1 MLLLRMYTA
10 IANARMRRHV
20 TQYKHKVQPL
30 GWTNKMNITDV
41 GLEVA
46 FIVIIILKQVKQKD
60 EHYPDTFLKY
70 SVMK

>member
-1 MLLLRMYTA
+1 MYTA

-46 FIVIIILKQVKQKD
+46 FIVIIILKQVKT
-60 EHYPDTFLKY
+60 EG
-70 SVMK
+70 